1 VKPRNPLRKEGAL
14 GAWTEWGFQ
23 ERMTARG
30 RRPSMEASCAM
41 PETKGEDTELVV
53 RCVTEVR
60 IC

>member
-1 VKPRNPLRKEGAL
+1 MRKEGAL